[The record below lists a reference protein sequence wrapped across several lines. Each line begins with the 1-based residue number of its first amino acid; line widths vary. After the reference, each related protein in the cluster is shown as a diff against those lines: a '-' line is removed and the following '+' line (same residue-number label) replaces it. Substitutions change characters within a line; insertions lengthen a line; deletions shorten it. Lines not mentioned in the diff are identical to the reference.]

1 MRIFHSLVLL
11 AGVLILFGVLYSKQ
25 IQDAHKKLL
34 ANIYIPMT
42 AFIALLIALQYFTV
56 GEVRYYGIKTAML
69 LEIMLLVLAIVLLA
83 RAHLERGMSGLK
95 YAVML
100 PAIPLVLMVLLMT
113 TVGNPLKDLRDIF
126 RDYSNQEK
134 PAFFDHDM
142 SEYARLGSKGD
153 IAHYNS
159 TILHYNA
166 EKQQFYAHSQATFW
180 ANMMRYDGDREDFDA
195 LLCNST
201 LYSNLA
207 FGTYTN
213 KEQLALIAKVKEC
226 AKMAKDMN
234 LTYYI
239 ITDKDSEQALH
250 DTFGDIATYVY

>member
-1 MRIFHSLVLL
+1 
-11 AGVLILFGVLYSKQ
+11 
-25 IQDAHKKLL
+25 
-34 ANIYIPMT
+34 
-42 AFIALLIALQYFTV
+42 LIALQYFTV

-69 LEIMLLVLAIVLLA
+69 LEIMLLILAVVLLV
-83 RAHLERGMSGLK
+83 RIHLERGLSGLK
-95 YAVML
+95 YAIML
-100 PAIPLVLMVLLMT
+100 PAIPLVLMVGLMT
-113 TVGNPLKDLRDIF
+113 TVGNPLKDLRDLF

-159 TILHYNA
+159 TILHYNP
-166 EKQQFYAHSQATFW
+166 ENQKFSAHSQATFW
-180 ANMMRYDGDREDFDA
+180 ANMMRYDGDKEDFNA

-213 KEQLALIAKVKEC
+213 KEQMALISKVKEC

-234 LTYYI
+234 LRYYI
-239 ITDKDSEQALH
+239 ITDKDSAQAIR
-250 DTFGDIATYVY
+250 DTFGDIATLVY